1 MEVSDKADI
10 KQDPFSLVQLW
21 LNSEFIQR
29 LSRSG
34 IVFWLLGLTI
44 FLALLSPNFFT
55 VSNLLTILTQSS
67 IIAIMA
73 VGMTFVIVSAGI
85 DLSVGSLAGFSSITM
100 GMLVVSTTMYRDPA
114 ALLDLGQDPWVISR
128 AVIGALAAAVICGG
142 INGLLI
148 TRSGLPPFIATLGM
162 LGIVRGVAAYVSAG
176 YPAYGLPE
184 PLKFLGQGKISG
196 IPMPIIIMIIT
207 AIIGHFVLTRTT
219 FGASVFAIG
228 SNREAARLSGIN
240 VKRVELFI
248 YMLNG
253 LLAGLGGIVLSG
265 RSNLAHPDAALGF
278 ELFVIGAVVMGGT
291 SLMGGKGG
299 VLGAVLGAVLM
310 AEVQNGINLLDIPV
324 NLMQPILGA
333 VIVLAVFSDQ
343 VQKRRKVKR
352 G

>member
-1 MEVSDKADI
+1 M
-10 KQDPFSLVQLW
+10 
-21 LNSEFIQR
+21 
-29 LSRSG
+29 
-34 IVFWLLGLTI
+34 
-44 FLALLSPNFFT
+44 
-55 VSNLLTILTQSS
+55 TILTQSS

-228 SNREAARLSGIN
+228 SNREAADCRGLTSSALN
-240 VKRVELFI
+240 FLFI
-248 YMLNG
+248 CST
-253 LLAGLGGIVLSG
+253 ACWP
-265 RSNLAHPDAALGF
+265 AWAALF
-278 ELFVIGAVVMGGT
+278 
-291 SLMGGKGG
+291 
-299 VLGAVLGAVLM
+299 
-310 AEVQNGINLLDIPV
+310 
-324 NLMQPILGA
+324 
-333 VIVLAVFSDQ
+333 
-343 VQKRRKVKR
+343 
-352 G
+352 